1 MRIYF
6 NTPQRLT
13 QLIGANTTV
22 IVAGRRTGKT
32 DSIASPFVL
41 RNMQRMPGST
51 GGIVVPTFKHGLT
64 NTIPGLLAAWRRWGF
79 INGIHYVVG
88 RRPPKSFQQAII
100 EPTDYEH
107 VISFYNG
114 SRAIIISQ
122 DRPGSSNS
130 LTLSW
135 LLIDEAK
142 FIDYQ
147 RLKDETLP
155 ANGGIK
161 SYFGRHSFN
170 HSILI
175 LSDMPQ
181 TKAGSWFLH
190 YKDKMD
196 TELIH
201 TIEATVYE
209 IWRLKQ
215 RIRDCH
221 KQHLTPPAYLRKQI
235 RTLDRQLNQMRSVAV
250 YYKEYSSIENLQL
263 LGENYIKQMKRDL
276 TPLTFQTSILCQRI
290 GIMKDGFYSSMRESH
305 KYDASNFAYL
315 DSLAWNS
322 FNYENNE
329 DNENNSTGDV
339 GAYGVPEKPALWGV
353 SLARGNKDYVRS
365 TTIRENN
372 HTCNDH
378 TCNDHTCNDHTCNNH
393 TCNAQSYINNANL
406 LLDSRADADINPDA
420 PICIG
425 MDYNA
430 NINWIVAAQPSTSQP
445 LSTFSTSPK
454 LLNSS
459 TPKPNST
466 HSTSPK
472 HLNTSTDKQNSTSPK
487 LLNSSTPKP
496 LLILKSFYTKFD
508 RKIPALIDD
517 FCRYY
522 QFHRNKTVIYYYDAT
537 ALGSNYAVNDQDFH
551 WVVCH
556 EFERHGWQVDD
567 VYLGNPMRHDEKY
580 LLINQ
585 AFAGKQRL
593 MPFFNRQNND
603 DLLLAIQS
611 AGVARGRNG
620 FRKDKGGEK
629 LAETEEDLLEHR
641 TDGTDAFDTLFIGC
655 EKFPRQSST
664 PYNPSGIL

>member
-322 FNYENNE
+322 
-329 DNENNSTGDV
+329 
-339 GAYGVPEKPALWGV
+339 VPDA
-353 SLARGNKDYVRS
+353 
-365 TTIRENN
+365 
-372 HTCNDH
+372 
-378 TCNDHTCNDHTCNNH
+378 
-393 TCNAQSYINNANL
+393 
-406 LLDSRADADINPDA
+406 LDSRADADINPDA

-454 LLNSS
+454 LLNTS

-472 HLNTSTDKQNSTSPK
+472 
-487 LLNSSTPKP
+487 LLNSSTPQP

-664 PYNPSGIL
+664 PYTPSGIL

>member
-1 MRIYF
+1 MSKNDKSVYF

-64 NTIPGLLAAWRRWGF
+64 NTLPGLFAAWKRWGF

-88 RRPPKSFQQAII
+88 RRPPKSFAKPII
-100 EPTDYEH
+100 EPSDYEH

-114 SRAIIISQ
+114 SCAIIISQ

-135 LLIDEAK
+135 ILVDEAK
-142 FIDYQ
+142 FVDYE

-161 SYFGRHSFN
+161 SHFGHHSCN
-170 HSILI
+170 HSMMI

-181 TKAGSWFLH
+181 TQKGSWFLH
-190 YKDKMD
+190 YEDKMD
-196 TELIH
+196 KELIA
-201 TIEATVYE
+201 TIEGTVYE
-209 IWRLKQ
+209 IWRTKE
-215 RIRDCH
+215 RIRALNA
-221 KQHLTPPAYLRKQI
+221 KGVAVPPYLKSYLR
-235 RTLDRQLNQMRSVAV
+235 RLDTNLNKMRSVAV

-276 TPLTFQTSILCQRI
+276 TPKTFQTSILCQRI
-290 GIMKDGFYSSMRESH
+290 GIAKDGFYSSMKESH
-305 KYDASNFAYL
+305 KYNASDFAYL
-315 DSLAWNS
+315 DSLGYD
-322 FNYENNE
+322 FN
-329 DNENNSTGDV
+329 
-339 GAYGVPEKPALWGV
+339 P
-353 SLARGNKDYVRS
+353 
-365 TTIRENN
+365 
-372 HTCNDH
+372 
-378 TCNDHTCNDHTCNNH
+378 
-393 TCNAQSYINNANL
+393 NL
-406 LLDSRADADINPDA
+406 LDCRADADVNPNA

-430 NINWIVAAQPSTSQP
+430 NINWIVAGQPNGRR
-445 LSTFSTSPK
+445 
-454 LLNSS
+454 LN
-459 TPKPNST
+459 
-466 HSTSPK
+466 
-472 HLNTSTDKQNSTSPK
+472 
-487 LLNSSTPKP
+487 
-496 LLILKSFYTKFD
+496 IIKSFYVKFE
-508 RKIPALIDD
+508 RKIPALIEE

-522 QFHRNKTVIYYYDAT
+522 ANHQNKTVVYYYDTT
-537 ALGSNYAVNDQDFH
+537 ALGANYAVNEQDFH

-556 EFERHGWQVDD
+556 EFERHGWQVED

-585 AFAGKQRL
+585 GFAGKQRL

-603 DLLLAIQS
+603 DLILAVQS
-611 AGVARGRNG
+611 AGVTRGRNG

-629 LAETEEDLLEHR
+629 LAETEEDLLQHR
-641 TDGTDAFDTLFIGC
+641 TDGTDAFDVLYIGC
-655 EKFPRQSST
+655 EKFPSQMVERLS
-664 PYNPSGIL
+664 PSGIM

>member
-1 MRIYF
+1 MSKNDKSVYF

-22 IVAGRRTGKT
+22 VVAGRRTGKT

-64 NTIPGLLAAWRRWGF
+64 NTLPGLFAAWKRWGF

-88 RRPPKSFQQAII
+88 RRPPKSFAKPII
-100 EPTDYEH
+100 EPSDYEH

-114 SRAIIISQ
+114 SCAIIISQ

-135 LLIDEAK
+135 ILVDEAK
-142 FIDYQ
+142 FVDYE

-161 SYFGRHSFN
+161 SHFGHHSCN
-170 HSILI
+170 HSMMI

-181 TKAGSWFLH
+181 TQKGSWFLH
-190 YKDKMD
+190 YEDKMD
-196 TELIH
+196 KELIA
-201 TIEATVYE
+201 TIEGTVYE
-209 IWRLKQ
+209 IWRTKE
-215 RIRDCH
+215 RIRALNA
-221 KQHLTPPAYLRKQI
+221 KGVAVPPYLKSYLR
-235 RTLDRQLNQMRSVAV
+235 RLDTNLNKMRSVAV

-276 TPLTFQTSILCQRI
+276 TPKTFQTSILCQRI
-290 GIMKDGFYSSMRESH
+290 GIAKDGFYSSMKESH
-305 KYDASNFAYL
+305 KYNASDFAYL
-315 DSLAWNS
+315 DSLGYD
-322 FNYENNE
+322 FN
-329 DNENNSTGDV
+329 
-339 GAYGVPEKPALWGV
+339 P
-353 SLARGNKDYVRS
+353 
-365 TTIRENN
+365 
-372 HTCNDH
+372 
-378 TCNDHTCNDHTCNNH
+378 
-393 TCNAQSYINNANL
+393 NL
-406 LLDSRADADINPDA
+406 LDCRADADVNPHA

-430 NINWIVAAQPSTSQP
+430 NINWIVAGQPNGRR
-445 LSTFSTSPK
+445 
-454 LLNSS
+454 LN
-459 TPKPNST
+459 
-466 HSTSPK
+466 
-472 HLNTSTDKQNSTSPK
+472 
-487 LLNSSTPKP
+487 
-496 LLILKSFYTKFD
+496 IIKSFYVKFE
-508 RKIPALIDD
+508 RKIPALIEE

-522 QFHRNKTVIYYYDAT
+522 ANHQNKTVVYYYDTT
-537 ALGSNYAVNDQDFH
+537 ALGANYAVNEQDFH

-556 EFERHGWQVDD
+556 EFERHGWQVED

-585 AFAGKQRL
+585 GFAGKQRL

-603 DLLLAIQS
+603 DLILAVQS
-611 AGVARGRNG
+611 AGVTRGRNG

-629 LAETEEDLLEHR
+629 LAETEEDLLQHR
-641 TDGTDAFDTLFIGC
+641 TDGTDAFDTLYIGC
-655 EKFPRQSST
+655 EKFPHREIMPYTSS
-664 PYNPSGIL
+664 GVL

>member
-1 MRIYF
+1 MKEIYF

-13 QLIGANTTV
+13 QLIGANTSV

-41 RNMQRMPGST
+41 RNMQRMKGST

-64 NTIPGLLAAWRRWGF
+64 NTIPGILAAWKRWGYVQ
-79 INGIHYVVG
+79 GVHYVIG
-88 RRPPKSFQQAII
+88 RKPPKSFKEAII
-100 EPTDYEH
+100 EPAEYEH

-114 SRAIIISQ
+114 SRAVIISQ

-135 LLIDEAK
+135 LLVDEAK
-142 FIDYQ
+142 FIDYEK
-147 RLKDETLP
+147 LKDETLP

-161 SYFGRHSFN
+161 SFFGKHSYN
-170 HSILI
+170 HAVMI

-196 TELIH
+196 VELIA

-215 RIRDCH
+215 KVREANA
-221 KQHLTPPAYLRKQI
+221 KGEQPPAYLRKTI
-235 RTLDRQLNQMRSVAV
+235 RRLDRQLNQMRSVAV

-276 TPLTFQTSILCQRI
+276 TPKTFQTSILCQRL
-290 GIMKDGFYSSMRESH
+290 GIAKDGFYSSMKEMH
-305 KYDASNFAYL
+305 KYNASDFDYL
-315 DSLAWNS
+315 DSLGWEYNPSA
-322 FNYENNE
+322 
-329 DNENNSTGDV
+329 
-339 GAYGVPEKPALWGV
+339 
-353 SLARGNKDYVRS
+353 
-365 TTIRENN
+365 
-372 HTCNDH
+372 
-378 TCNDHTCNDHTCNNH
+378 
-393 TCNAQSYINNANL
+393 
-406 LLDSRADADINPDA
+406 LDSRADKDVNPDA

-430 NINWIVAAQPSTSQP
+430 NINWIVAGQPTG
-445 LSTFSTSPK
+445 K
-454 LLNSS
+454 RLNV
-459 TPKPNST
+459 
-466 HSTSPK
+466 
-472 HLNTSTDKQNSTSPK
+472 
-487 LLNSSTPKP
+487 
-496 LLILKSFYTKFD
+496 IKSFYTKFE
-508 RKIPALIDD
+508 RKIPALIED

-522 QFHRNKTVIYYYDAT
+522 MNHRNKTIIYYYDTT
-537 ALGSNYAVNDQDFH
+537 ALGSNYAVNTQDFH

-556 EFERHGWQVDD
+556 EFERYGWAVES
-567 VYLGNPMRHDEKY
+567 VYMGNPMRHDEKY

-585 AFAGKQRL
+585 GFAGKQRL

-603 DLLLAIQS
+603 DLILAIQT
-611 AGVARGRNG
+611 AGVTRGRNG

-629 LAETEEDLLEHR
+629 LAETEEDLLQHR
-641 TDGTDAFDTLFIGC
+641 TDGTDAFDTLYIGC
-655 EKFPRQSST
+655 EKFPKTTIS
-664 PYNPSGIL
+664 YNFSGVL

>member
-1 MRIYF
+1 MSKNDKSVYF

-64 NTIPGLLAAWRRWGF
+64 NTLPGLFAAWKRWGF

-88 RRPPKSFQQAII
+88 RRPPKSFAKPII
-100 EPTDYEH
+100 EPSDYEH

-114 SRAIIISQ
+114 SCAIIISQ

-135 LLIDEAK
+135 ILVDEAK
-142 FIDYQ
+142 FVDYE

-161 SYFGRHSFN
+161 SHFGHHSCN
-170 HSILI
+170 HSMMI

-181 TKAGSWFLH
+181 TQKGSWFLH
-190 YKDKMD
+190 YEDKMD
-196 TELIH
+196 KELIA
-201 TIEATVYE
+201 TIEGTVYE
-209 IWRLKQ
+209 IWRTKE
-215 RIRDCH
+215 RIRALNA
-221 KQHLTPPAYLRKQI
+221 KGVAVPPYLKSYLR
-235 RTLDRQLNQMRSVAV
+235 RLDTNLNKMRSVAV

-276 TPLTFQTSILCQRI
+276 TPKTFQTSILCQRI
-290 GIMKDGFYSSMRESH
+290 GIAKDGFYSSMKESH
-305 KYDASNFAYL
+305 KYNASDFAYL
-315 DSLAWNS
+315 DSLGYD
-322 FNYENNE
+322 FN
-329 DNENNSTGDV
+329 
-339 GAYGVPEKPALWGV
+339 P
-353 SLARGNKDYVRS
+353 
-365 TTIRENN
+365 
-372 HTCNDH
+372 
-378 TCNDHTCNDHTCNNH
+378 
-393 TCNAQSYINNANL
+393 NL
-406 LLDSRADADINPDA
+406 LDCRADADVNPHA

-430 NINWIVAAQPSTSQP
+430 NINWIVAGQPNGRR
-445 LSTFSTSPK
+445 
-454 LLNSS
+454 LN
-459 TPKPNST
+459 
-466 HSTSPK
+466 
-472 HLNTSTDKQNSTSPK
+472 
-487 LLNSSTPKP
+487 
-496 LLILKSFYTKFD
+496 IIKSFYVKFE
-508 RKIPALIDD
+508 RKIPALIEE

-522 QFHRNKTVIYYYDAT
+522 ANHQNKTVVYYYDTT
-537 ALGSNYAVNDQDFH
+537 ALGANYAVNEHDFH

-556 EFERHGWQVDD
+556 EFERHGWQVED

-585 AFAGKQRL
+585 GFAGKQRL

-603 DLLLAIQS
+603 DLILAVQS
-611 AGVARGRNG
+611 AGVTRGRNG

-629 LAETEEDLLEHR
+629 LAETEEDLLQHR
-641 TDGTDAFDTLFIGC
+641 TDGTDALDTLYIGC
-655 EKFPRQSST
+655 EKFPHREIMPYTSS
-664 PYNPSGIL
+664 GVL